1 MENKIRVHFLAIS
14 RHHHQNHQCVFCWTE
29 IRKIKTKCECTCM
42 YNAQHFRQNGFSN
55 PRSMDP
61 FPSQCSTLTAASP
74 GLVQC
79 KSLCWASKY
88 RLHKL
93 LHKNSDFFKILQ
105 SLIKHQFYFHIV
117 GLLIPTLG
125 NVKKMLQLGSTF
137 HNNCS
142 NEKRWEISIA
152 VYVTTP
158 CNLYCNKN
166 ARQVKLHEACLV

>member
-1 MENKIRVHFLAIS
+1 
-14 RHHHQNHQCVFCWTE
+14 
-29 IRKIKTKCECTCM
+29 M

-117 GLLIPTLG
+117 GRLIPTLG
-125 NVKKMLQLGSTF
+125 NVKKNVTAWFYFSQQLQQWKKMRNF
-137 HNNCS
+137 YCS
-142 NEKRWEISIA
+142 VCYNSMQFVLQQKCKTSKVAWSMPG
-152 VYVTTP
+152 VTLP
-158 CNLYCNKN
+158 LLNLQTV
-166 ARQVKLHEACLV
+166 RLFMWDTVI